1 MMNHARTVVLML
13 AVSAS
18 AAGYSATALDECP
31 AEKYKPCASFTT
43 SRTVEEHTPLVEN
56 SLTGFV
62 RSKGRWTIH
71 VGYGPSET
79 CAKVTLTVD
88 MGPLDFHR
96 TYERVF
102 RNGGGEIGDRGSFL
116 HRVDD
121 VESGLRVLTSR
132 CRVPDIAN
140 SGGLDEKGEDREDWE
155 AERER
160 LEWEAERERLASEET
175 RERQALKAERLRAEW
190 EAERDRLALEEE
202 RERQALEAERLRLE
216 WEAERKRRDEQRRL
230 ARAREKERERQKLA
244 RERQRMDE
252 ALAQQRRER
261 ERTAQLLREQEQANA
276 AAHESALG
284 SIITGFGL
292 GALVGSAITGDDEV
306 FNAAASLLSQSV
318 GSTYVPSDGYSSAGS
333 GCDQIGLRMAQGLE
347 RLNDSN
353 TGLCAMYR
361 GTAQVYRQ
369 TRNELTAAGCP
380 MAGFD
385 EAIRQAEAGA
395 RAACE

>member
-1 MMNHARTVVLML
+1 MNHARTVVLML

-18 AAGYSATALDECP
+18 AAGYSATVLDECP

-43 SRTVEEHTPLVEN
+43 SRTVEEHTPLAEN
-56 SLTGFV
+56 SLGGFV

-102 RNGGGEIGDRGSFL
+102 RNGRGVIGDRGSFL
-116 HRVDD
+116 HPVDD
-121 VESGLRVLTSR
+121 VESALRVLTSR
-132 CRVPDIAN
+132 CRVPDTAN
-140 SGGLDEKGEDREDWE
+140 SGGLDEKGEDRE
-155 AERER
+155 
-160 LEWEAERERLASEET
+160 EWESERERLASEE
-175 RERQALKAERLRAEW
+175 K
-190 EAERDRLALEEE
+190 

-216 WEAERKRRDEQRRL
+216 WEAERERLALEEARERQALEAERLRLEWESERERQDEQRRL
-230 ARAREKERERQKLA
+230 AQAREKERERQKLA
-244 RERQRMDE
+244 RERQRTDE
-252 ALAQQRRER
+252 ALAQQQRER
-261 ERTAQLLREQEQANA
+261 ERTAQLLREQEQPNT

-284 SIITGFGL
+284 SIITGLGL

-306 FNAAASLLSQSV
+306 FDAAASLLSQSV
-318 GSTYVPSDGYSSAGS
+318 GSTYVPSDSYSSAGS
-333 GCDQIGLRMAQGLE
+333 GCEQIGLRMAQGLE
-347 RLNDSN
+347 RLNNSN

-395 RAACE
+395 RGACE